1 MNREFH
7 AFELKGH
14 LIEEA
19 KQLNFEENEYLAEHT
34 KQLTAFDLTV
44 TLVCIVA
51 AVTLIYFAE

>member
-1 MNREFH
+1 MNREFQEL
-7 AFELKGH
+7 ELKEH
-14 LIEEA
+14 FIEEA

-51 AVTLIYFAE
+51 AVALVYFAE